1 MTLGSGL
8 GLLARDSPSGGPV
21 SGSCADHLCFP
32 SDSIPRAL
40 RSTAGVVAERQ
51 VSDLR
56 SCSCPGRERLGAA
69 PECDMEHLAER
80 NTRHGTLSA
89 AAKRRAK
96 GQEGA

>member
-8 GLLARDSPSGGPV
+8 GLLARDSRSGGPV

-32 SDSIPRAL
+32 SDS
-40 RSTAGVVAERQ
+40 
-51 VSDLR
+51 
-56 SCSCPGRERLGAA
+56 SCPRRERLGAA
-69 PECDMEHLAER
+69 PECHMEHLAER
-80 NTRHGTLSA
+80 NTRRSTLSG